1 MNYDRDRK
9 LVRDLLKSADIANTF
24 SGGVSQPF
32 IRFTREA
39 DQYLVKVRVP
49 GVNINALQVDIINKF
64 LTISH
69 PVNFHY
75 SDETTL
81 DIPHVIATFPI
92 STEVD
97 FKNIT
102 AAEEDGMLQVMM
114 PFNEL
119 AGGYRKSVN
128 IKR

>member
-1 MNYDRDRK
+1 MKYDRDRN

-24 SGGVSQPF
+24 NGGVSQPF
-32 IRFTREA
+32 IRFTRET
-39 DQYLVKVRVP
+39 DQYLVYVRVP
-49 GVNINALQVDIINKF
+49 GVETSSLQVDIINKF
-64 LTISH
+64 LTISY
-69 PVNFHY
+69 PVKFHY
-75 SDETTL
+75 NDETSL
-81 DIPHVIATFPI
+81 DIPHVITTFPI
-92 STEVD
+92 SPEVD

-102 AAEEDGMLQVMM
+102 AAEENGMLQVIM